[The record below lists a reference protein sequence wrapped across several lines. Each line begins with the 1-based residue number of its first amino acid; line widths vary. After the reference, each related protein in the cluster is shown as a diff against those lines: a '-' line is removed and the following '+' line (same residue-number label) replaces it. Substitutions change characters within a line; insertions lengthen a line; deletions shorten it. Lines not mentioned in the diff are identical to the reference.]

1 MHWRGVLDQLEQAGA
16 KVCSPDNVAKGD
28 AVHVGW
34 GWRKVVRVNKRTVT
48 VDDLHQ
54 PGRTGTVP
62 YHQIKGHIP
71 ANTPADTAAN
81 AGPRT

>member
-1 MHWRGVLDQLEQAGA
+1 VLDQLEQAGA
-16 KVCSPDNVAKGD
+16 KVYSPDNIAKGD
-28 AVHVGW
+28 AVQVGW

-62 YHQIKGHIP
+62 YHQIKRHIP
-71 ANTPADTAAN
+71 ANTAADT
-81 AGPRT
+81 